1 MTMYDLIIKKKRGMA
16 LTKEEIHFMIQG
28 YVSEKI
34 PDYQMSAMMMA
45 ICFRGMNENETKEL
59 TLAMAHSGDMMDLSH
74 IEGIKVDK
82 HSTGGVG
89 DKTSLVLG
97 PMAASV
103 GIPVAKMA
111 GRGLGHTGGTI
122 DKLESIRGFS
132 TELSEETFIRNVN
145 DIHIAIAGQTRNL
158 APADKKL
165 YALRDVTGTV
175 EQMSLIASSIMSK
188 KLAAGADA
196 IILDVKT
203 GDGAFM
209 KSLEDARAL
218 AKEMVTIGRL
228 AGKRMKAVISDMDQ
242 PLGYAV
248 GNALEVKEAI
258 NTLQGHGPE
267 DLTELA
273 VTLGSYMAVAAEKA
287 ETFEEGRELMN
298 ETLQNGNAWRKFC
311 EFVEAQGGD
320 VSQVKEPSRL
330 PSAQYIVPVQSPVSG
345 FTADI
350 KTEEIGRISLLLG
363 GGRETKESIID
374 PAVGIVLCRKKGGY
388 IEKGDTLAY
397 LHAND
402 KEKLSAAEERLLA
415 AWSWSDTPVKSE
427 SIIKEVI

>member
-74 IEGIKVDK
+74 VEGIKVDK

-158 APADKKL
+158 ARQTRN
-165 YALRDVTGTV
+165 Y
-175 EQMSLIASSIMSK
+175 
-188 KLAAGADA
+188 
-196 IILDVKT
+196 
-203 GDGAFM
+203 
-209 KSLEDARAL
+209 
-218 AKEMVTIGRL
+218 
-228 AGKRMKAVISDMDQ
+228 
-242 PLGYAV
+242 
-248 GNALEVKEAI
+248 
-258 NTLQGHGPE
+258 TL
-267 DLTELA
+267 
-273 VTLGSYMAVAAEKA
+273 
-287 ETFEEGRELMN
+287 
-298 ETLQNGNAWRKFC
+298 
-311 EFVEAQGGD
+311 
-320 VSQVKEPSRL
+320 
-330 PSAQYIVPVQSPVSG
+330 SG
-345 FTADI
+345 M
-350 KTEEIGRISLLLG
+350 
-363 GGRETKESIID
+363 
-374 PAVGIVLCRKKGGY
+374 
-388 IEKGDTLAY
+388 
-397 LHAND
+397 
-402 KEKLSAAEERLLA
+402 
-415 AWSWSDTPVKSE
+415 
-427 SIIKEVI
+427 